1 MELLSFPH
9 DEAVAAL
16 AGQIASFVAA
26 ADSFDDLELLD
37 PSLCRGWSRVDLVV
51 HVRAGLE
58 EMTLGT
64 STRSGSSADTDA
76 ASYWRAYPGADETDP
91 VDGILWLRRVASA
104 HVRPTRAVQHL
115 KDVAVGT
122 LATIQSMPR
131 CVVDFQGRLMSSGD
145 FLGTWVVELAV
156 HQLDLDAPT
165 SPPPGLAWT
174 RLTIEALA
182 GSRLPAEL
190 DDLEAVLA
198 GLGRTETSQALD
210 PAFPVSL

>member
-1 MELLSFPH
+1 MGLTFPH
-9 DEAVAAL
+9 DEAVTAL

-26 ADSFDDLELLD
+26 AEAFDDLELLD

-58 EMTLGT
+58 EMARGT
-64 STRSGSSADTDA
+64 STRSRSPANTDA
-76 ASYWRAYPGADETDP
+76 ASYWRVYPGADDTDP
-91 VDGILWLRRVASA
+91 VEGILWLRRVASA

-122 LATIQSMPR
+122 IHTIHTMPR

-156 HQLDLDAPT
+156 HQLDLNAAT

-174 RLTIEALA
+174 RLTIETLA
-182 GSRLPAEL
+182 SARLPEDF

-198 GLGRTETSQALD
+198 GLGRTESDRALD
-210 PAFPVSL
+210 PAFPITL